1 MEENVTDNDNEV
13 FVNATIDGDSRSAV
27 NSLILDYYQKFGK
40 KRDLEQFFSL
50 STADNDIRDP
60 SSLFWRKMK
69 MQSDS
74 SDSGEGKAG
83 TSTELCRIS
92 IKCSVPEHSS
102 SPDDTPKSKDDSTSP
117 PIIIEEATSPLQT
130 DHHSP
135 PHSDNESVKSD
146 DNNSQKSIDP
156 QLETSVNK
164 PFSPTSSI
172 TSQRKLEWDSLG
184 DVGYGNESD
193 RKTSG
198 SGLSTLERLALHQ
211 QYSNNDP
218 MNDTKYGLPTSQST
232 PLESNIPHKSKKGNV
247 KKTTKIYKKDVDFV
261 EVKVPNTSES
271 TGSINV
277 NLTKHIS
284 FNVDKDGDV
293 TVQTSKDNDL
303 PEKISVVTEMTPQV
317 RIDKEIQTTL
327 PHNSTKKTISLSEN
341 QQNEHINARRLP
353 ILLSLNTLRKK
364 KRRKKLTIYRKKI
377 NNRSKK
383 KSNSANLHEKNGEQ
397 ISAAESFEYMPG
409 HIYNQN
415 QVNNS
420 NKNSNS
426 VGNKSSL
433 ESSVGFTTDSSKTS
447 KNSFTRDLEK
457 SINLLKEALQSKYN
471 NTNIKEKLIKEVVQR
486 LIKSQ
491 YSDDDSG
498 TVFLSG
504 LSFNSKH
511 LGLQK
516 RSNNTTSST
525 SDGNEIDGKHLK
537 KPKKSILRVDK
548 FNPSGMASTSQSTP
562 NLCTLTQ
569 TEKSINVI
577 KTPTF
582 SNTDSELSSR
592 ERNSTDTI
600 PKMSSEDLYNKYLD
614 ALKREQVHK
623 KLLKNKETLL
633 KKKLVRSDTC
643 IKAMSEPHDKSYD
656 RLYKLVKD
664 LAQNNVGDGSGDAT
678 KIDIGSN
685 SIDQKNNIKSQ
696 RNHSVFTLSSGKT
709 VRQSKHVKKYQRDIR
724 DAPEAGCSRI
734 NNNNCC
740 NSQHFHN
747 TNCGCKKYE
756 NEKISDRD
764 TYYGSHKDDK
774 NNLTSTKQS
783 TRSTDT
789 VVTQNKADVQY
800 VCLCAKEAM
809 DTQDVPDKLLIYK
822 CSRLGGPQKLG
833 LDVLSKASSSVGIQ
847 CSTDCVCPKKLKNTT
862 TTTNSLDQSN
872 NNTGLHIIQSSTT
885 VINSARKASNS
896 SQTYSNID
904 VLLRS
909 QFSDTTNTCTE
920 KRASEYMKHKNLP
933 PYKQGGHKNAKLLPI
948 TRATQT
954 EISIDPKISD
964 PTLSDVRFMSDF
976 EFVKVDK
983 QERGGSETKSIPKT
997 FCYNTKHIENDEET
1011 FHSIYGSQTETMDDR
1026 NEMGTVKSSEDI
1038 YTNTER
1044 NHDCDKP
1051 NLGDTKYNEDKI
1063 SIPIKGTNMTLVVS
1077 LGANTP
1083 NIDRTNIGTK
1093 ENSLSNNQNKIST
1106 KKTSMEEDSRGV
1118 QCTSTDI
1125 FTQMSNETQC
1135 FKERDMC
1142 LRNQPNPSTC
1152 ANDIKKLT
1160 YDKVCPVNKCV
1171 NENSTKY
1178 STYPTKSQNV
1188 KKPFVRAN
1196 TDTHSIQS
1204 FVTNIQMNKKVDVE
1218 TQKDLNCDVQQKA
1231 TTEFAKPKTS
1241 NENDAYKSC
1250 KSNLVSEQ
1258 NFTKKSSNE
1267 SKSDVEHG
1275 ASKDPILNMIQD
1287 ITKRYTK
1294 KDMEKGQRKKC
1305 FKEIITVL
1313 NYLLDTDES
1322 SSVDPKKSCLSSSN
1336 TDGASTVDQMQRQND
1351 SEFTIKKS
1359 YVDKGVQMSIKKNK
1373 KEKSCTESSDF
1384 PTSSE
1389 MPTTSTDSAACKVLH
1404 KIKKECERYHHKR
1417 CSSHSTQKKRDE
1429 YSSTTVNCEN
1439 CNREHYCSCRSKCK
1453 SHKPRSSVDKVKKKA
1468 VAYNLIIQTSD
1479 SVASEETMCDE
1490 GCRPI
1495 KNVIVKVPSK
1505 FKGSNAPFQE
1515 VASKIEKNLPQCSR
1529 FENKIHRSKSLPID
1543 SEMSSEDF
1551 SKKIRTCTVRD
1562 YLEMNRPDF
1571 IDKTTRRQDCLKIIN
1586 QTRSNERSASRKL
1599 LSQQLERQQTISAL
1613 SGDDLQHFARQLS
1626 SQLRR
1631 KNVAPKFINERE
1643 MKKHSEKIYKSLPE
1657 VVQKKED
1664 LKKDN
1669 NKKTNLL
1676 MANIF
1681 KKNLQKKVLRGS
1693 INLSN
1698 YSTVVKI

>member
-1 MEENVTDNDNEV
+1 MEENVADNEV
-13 FVNATIDGDSRSAV
+13 FVNATIDGDSQSAV

-50 STADNDIRDP
+50 STADSDIRDP

-102 SPDDTPKSKDDSTSP
+102 SPDDNPKSKDDSISP
-117 PIIIEEATSPLQT
+117 PIITEEASPIQT
-130 DHHSP
+130 DHCSP
-135 PHSDNESVKSD
+135 PHSDNESIKSD
-146 DNNSQKSIDP
+146 GNNSQKSIDP

-193 RKTSG
+193 RKMSG

-232 PLESNIPHKSKKGNV
+232 PVENIPTKSKKGNV
-247 KKTTKIYKKDVDFV
+247 KTTKIYKKDVDFV
-261 EVKVPNTSES
+261 EVNVPNTDK
-271 TGSINV
+271 GPINV

-284 FNVDKDGDV
+284 FNVDKGDV
-293 TVQTSKDNDL
+293 TIETSKDNT

-327 PHNSTKKTISLSEN
+327 PHNDTKKTNSEK
-341 QQNEHINARRLP
+341 QNIYGPRFP

-364 KRRKKLTIYRKKI
+364 KKRKKLTMYRKK
-377 NNRSKK
+377 NNIKSKK
-383 KSNSANLHEKNGEQ
+383 KTDSSNLPEKSGDQ

-420 NKNSNS
+420 VKDSNS

-457 SINLLKEALQSKYN
+457 SINLLKVALQSKYN
-471 NTNIKEKLIKEVVQR
+471 NTNLKEKLIKEVVQR
-486 LIKSQ
+486 LVKSQ

-504 LSFNSKH
+504 LSFNSKNV
-511 LGLQK
+511 GLLK
-516 RSNNTTSST
+516 TSNTTTST
-525 SDGNEIDGKHLK
+525 SDGNEIDNKQA
-537 KPKKSILRVDK
+537 KPKKSILRMDK

-562 NLCTLTQ
+562 NLCTLVQ
-569 TEKSINVI
+569 SEKTINV

-582 SNTDSELSSR
+582 SNTDSEYSSR
-592 ERNSTDTI
+592 EKNSTDTM

-633 KKKLVRSDTC
+633 KKKLVCSDTC
-643 IKAMSEPHDKSYD
+643 IKAMPEPHEKSYD
-656 RLYKLVKD
+656 RIYKLVKE
-664 LAQNNVGDGSGDAT
+664 LARNNAGDGSGDAT
-678 KIDIGSN
+678 KIEIGLN
-685 SIDQKNNIKSQ
+685 SRDLKNNIKSQ
-696 RNHSVFTLSSGKT
+696 RNHSVFTLSSGKS
-709 VRQSKHVKKYQRDIR
+709 VRQTKHIKKYQRDVR
-724 DAPEAGCSRI
+724 DVAEASCSRI
-734 NNNNCC
+734 NKNCC
-740 NSQHFHN
+740 CDSQNYHD
-747 TNCGCKKYE
+747 TNCACKKYE
-756 NEKISDRD
+756 NEKISERD
-764 TYYGSHKDDK
+764 TYYGSNKED
-774 NNLTSTKQS
+774 NSTSTKQYVKIGHTS
-783 TRSTDT
+783 PRSTDT
-789 VVTQNKADVQY
+789 VNTQNKADVQY

-809 DTQDVPDKLLIYK
+809 ETQDVPDKLLIYK
-822 CSRLGGPQKLG
+822 CSRLGGPQRLG

-862 TTTNSLDQSN
+862 TTTNSIDQSN

-885 VINSARKASNS
+885 VVNSARKASNS
-896 SQTYSNID
+896 SQTYSNMD

-920 KRASEYMKHKNLP
+920 RRNSEYVKQKKL
-933 PYKQGGHKNAKLLPI
+933 PYKQGHKATILPL

-964 PTLSDVRFMSDF
+964 PTLSDVRFMTDF
-976 EFVKVDK
+976 ENVKVDN
-983 QERGGSETKSIPKT
+983 EFGSETNCIPKQT
-997 FCYNTKHIENDEET
+997 YCYNSKQHIENDQEI
-1011 FHSIYGSQTETMDDR
+1011 FHSTYESQTDTIDDR
-1026 NEMGTVKSSEDI
+1026 NEMGNGKSSEDI
-1038 YTNTER
+1038 YTDTTRKQDVQN
-1044 NHDCDKP
+1044 KP
-1051 NLGDTKYNEDKI
+1051 NLRDNNYTEDKF

-1077 LGANTP
+1077 LGANSSNLNDAKINVGAKEIFP
-1083 NIDRTNIGTK
+1083 NN
-1093 ENSLSNNQNKIST
+1093 LNKVLPR
-1106 KKTSMEEDSRGV
+1106 KNPLEEDTRGV

-1125 FTQMSNETQC
+1125 FTQMNNETKLN
-1135 FKERDMC
+1135 KERDTC
-1142 LRNQPNPSTC
+1142 IGNQPNPSKCTNDAKFTC
-1152 ANDIKKLT
+1152 DTLN
-1160 YDKVCPVNKCV
+1160 PRNNCV

-1178 STYPTKSQNV
+1178 STYPTKSQPA
-1188 KKPFVRAN
+1188 KKPFLRAN

-1204 FVTNIQMNKKVDVE
+1204 YITNSQINKKIDVE
-1218 TQKDLNCDVQQKA
+1218 TQKDLTCDIQEKA
-1231 TTEFAKPKTS
+1231 TESAISKRS
-1241 NENDAYKSC
+1241 NDNISYKRC
-1250 KSNLVSEQ
+1250 KKNEANEQ
-1258 NFTKKSSNE
+1258 NIRKKSSNE

-1275 ASKDPILNMIQD
+1275 TSKDPILNMIQE

-1294 KDMEKGQRKKC
+1294 RDMEKGKRKKC

-1322 SSVDPKKSCLSSSN
+1322 SSGLPKNSLSSSN
-1336 TDGASTVDQMQRQND
+1336 TDGASTTGEIQQRNHL
-1351 SEFTIKKS
+1351 EFSMKKS
-1359 YVDKGVQMSIKKNK
+1359 YVDKGVQMSVKKNK
-1373 KEKSCTESSDF
+1373 KEKSCTESSDI

-1389 MPTTSTDSAACKVLH
+1389 VPTTSTDSAACKVLN
-1404 KIKKECERYHHKR
+1404 KIKKECERYHHRR
-1417 CSSHSTQKKRDE
+1417 CSTNSTHKKRDE
-1429 YSSTTVNCEN
+1429 YSSTSINCEN
-1439 CNREHYCSCRSKCK
+1439 CSREHYCSCRSKCK
-1453 SHKPRSSVDKVKKKA
+1453 SHKPRTTVDKVKKKA

-1479 SVASEETMCDE
+1479 SVASEETMRDE
-1490 GCRPI
+1490 GCRSI

-1505 FKGSNAPFQE
+1505 FKGSTAPFQE
-1515 VASKIEKNLPQCSR
+1515 VSSKIEKNLPQCSR

-1551 SKKIRTCTVRD
+1551 SKKMRTCTVRD

-1586 QTRSNERSASRKL
+1586 QSRSNERTASRKL
-1599 LSQQLERQQTISAL
+1599 LSQQLERQQTINAL
-1613 SGDDLQHFARQLS
+1613 SGDDLQHLARQLS
-1626 SQLRR
+1626 GHLRR

-1657 VVQKKED
+1657 VVQKKEE
-1664 LKKDN
+1664 LKKEN
-1669 NKKTNLL
+1669 IKKTNLL

-1681 KKNLQKKVLRGS
+1681 KKNLQKKTLRGS

>member
-1 MEENVTDNDNEV
+1 MEENVTDNEV
-13 FVNATIDGDSRSAV
+13 FINATIDEDSRSAV
-27 NSLILDYYQKFGK
+27 NSLILDYYQKFGR

-50 STADNDIRDP
+50 STADSDIRDP

-92 IKCSVPEHSS
+92 IKCSLPEHSS

-117 PIIIEEATSPLQT
+117 PIIIEEAISPLQT

-232 PLESNIPHKSKKGNV
+232 PVETNIPHKSKKGNV

-261 EVKVPNTSES
+261 ELNVPDTSES
-271 TGSINV
+271 TRPINV

-293 TVQTSKDNDL
+293 TVKSSKDNVIS

-327 PHNSTKKTISLSEN
+327 PHNNTKKSISSFEKQHN
-341 QQNEHINARRLP
+341 VHVCAPRFP
-353 ILLSLNTLRKK
+353 ILLNLNTLRKK
-364 KRRKKLTIYRKKI
+364 KRRKKLTMYRKKI
-377 NNRSKK
+377 NSRNKK
-383 KSNSANLHEKNGEQ
+383 RSNSSNLPEKSGDQ

-415 QVNNS
+415 QVNNNS
-420 NKNSNS
+420 VKDSNS

-471 NTNIKEKLIKEVVQR
+471 NSNLKEKLIKEVVQR

-504 LSFNSKH
+504 LSFNSKN

-516 RSNNTTSST
+516 RSNHTTTST
-525 SDGNEIDGKHLK
+525 SDGNEIENSKQLK

-548 FNPSGMASTSQSTP
+548 FNPSEMASTSQSTP
-562 NLCTLTQ
+562 NLCTLAQ
-569 TEKSINVI
+569 AEKPINVI
-577 KTPTF
+577 IPTF

-592 ERNSTDTI
+592 ERNSTDTM

-633 KKKLVRSDTC
+633 KKKLVCSDTC
-643 IKAMSEPHDKSYD
+643 IKAISEPHEKSYD
-656 RLYKLVKD
+656 RLYKLVKE
-664 LAQNNVGDGSGDAT
+664 LAQNDVGDGSGDAT
-678 KIDIGSN
+678 KIEIGSN
-685 SIDQKNNIKSQ
+685 SMDPKNNIKSQ

-709 VRQSKHVKKYQRDIR
+709 VRQSKHVKKHQRDVR
-724 DAPEAGCSRI
+724 DTSEAGCSRI
-734 NNNNCC
+734 NNNSCC

-747 TNCGCKKYE
+747 TNCSCKKYE
-756 NEKISDRD
+756 REKISARD
-764 TYYGSHKDDK
+764 AYYGSNKEDK
-774 NNLTSTKQS
+774 NNLTSTKQYVEIGNNS
-783 TRSTDT
+783 PRSPDT
-789 VVTQNKADVQY
+789 VVSQNKADVQY
-800 VCLCAKEAM
+800 VCLCAKEAIEA
-809 DTQDVPDKLLIYK
+809 QDVPEKLLIYK
-822 CSRLGGPQKLG
+822 YSRLDGPRKLG
-833 LDVLSKASSSVGIQ
+833 LDVMSKASSSVGIQ

-862 TTTNSLDQSN
+862 TTTNSLDQST
-872 NNTGLHIIQSSTT
+872 NNTGLHMIQSSTT

-909 QFSDTTNTCTE
+909 QFSDTINTCTE
-920 KRASEYMKHKNLP
+920 RRASEYMKYKNFP
-933 PYKQGGHKNAKLLPI
+933 PYKQGGSKATAKLPI

-954 EISIDPKISD
+954 QISIDPKISD
-964 PTLSDVRFMSDF
+964 PTLSDVHFMSDF
-976 EFVKVDK
+976 ECVKVDK
-983 QERGGSETKSIPKT
+983 NEIGGSQTKSITKQT
-997 FCYNTKHIENDEET
+997 FCYNIKQNIENDQET
-1011 FHSIYGSQTETMDDR
+1011 FPSIYESQTDTIDDR
-1026 NEMGTVKSSEDI
+1026 NEMGTVKSSDDI
-1038 YTNTER
+1038 TYTDTKR
-1044 NHDCDKP
+1044 NHDLCDKP
-1051 NLGDTKYNEDKI
+1051 NLRDNKYNEDKF

-1083 NIDRTNIGTK
+1083 NIDNSRTNVGTK
-1093 ENSLSNNQNKIST
+1093 ENSQNNNKDKEST
-1106 KKTSMEEDSRGV
+1106 GKNSMAEDYSRGV

-1125 FTQMSNETQC
+1125 FTQINNETHRI
-1135 FKERDMC
+1135 KERDAH
-1142 LRNQPNPSTC
+1142 LRNQPNPGTC
-1152 ANDIKKLT
+1152 YSNDHTKYT
-1160 YDKVCPVNKCV
+1160 YDKIFPVKKCD
-1171 NENSTKY
+1171 NESSTKF
-1178 STYPTKSQNV
+1178 STYPTKSLNA

-1204 FVTNIQMNKKVDVE
+1204 FVTNIQMNKKVDVQ
-1218 TQKDLNCDVQQKA
+1218 TQKDLTCDLQQKA
-1231 TTEFAKPKTS
+1231 ATEFEIPKRS
-1241 NENDAYKSC
+1241 NDNDSYKRC
-1250 KSNLVSEQ
+1250 KSNLGTDQ
-1258 NFTKKSSNE
+1258 NFTIKSSNE

-1275 ASKDPILNMIQD
+1275 ATKDPILNMIQD

-1294 KDMEKGQRKKC
+1294 KDMEKGKRKKC

-1322 SSVDPKKSCLSSSN
+1322 SSADPKKSCLSSSN
-1336 TDGASTVDQMQRQND
+1336 TDGASTVDQMQRRND

-1373 KEKSCTESSDF
+1373 KEKLCTESSDF
-1384 PTSSE
+1384 ATSSE
-1389 MPTTSTDSAACKVLH
+1389 MPTTSTDSAACKVLN

-1417 CSSHSTQKKRDE
+1417 CSTHNTQKKRDE

-1453 SHKPRSSVDKVKKKA
+1453 SHKPRSNVDKVKKKA

-1479 SVASEETMCDE
+1479 SVASEETMRDE

-1551 SKKIRTCTVRD
+1551 SKKMRTCTVRD

-1571 IDKTTRRQDCLKIIN
+1571 IDRTTRRQDCLKIIN

-1599 LSQQLERQQTISAL
+1599 LSQQLERQQTLNAL
-1613 SGDDLQHFARQLS
+1613 SGDDLQS
-1626 SQLRR
+1626 
-1631 KNVAPKFINERE
+1631 
-1643 MKKHSEKIYKSLPE
+1643 
-1657 VVQKKED
+1657 
-1664 LKKDN
+1664 
-1669 NKKTNLL
+1669 KTT
-1676 MANIF
+1676 III
-1681 KKNLQKKVLRGS
+1681 KRYDTSVH
-1693 INLSN
+1693 
-1698 YSTVVKI
+1698 